1 MNWFYD
7 TFLPSLLERAG
18 TNHGMWLSQ
27 KQTAICID
35 KMARHS
41 IEVPQSQGYSF
52 RHDYYTM
59 EWNGRHVDLNYSKL
73 NGCGQITFGFTA
85 VEAEEAGRRR
95 AQEKRQEEVER
106 MERKRKWTMWARENA
121 PEKLAQRIARYQS
134 LIADLTEAV
143 EDNRRDLHEYEAERD
158 IKYAKIVRAALER
171 TEKELAEAEAVLAL
185 YMGRG

>member
-1 MNWFYD
+1 
-7 TFLPSLLERAG
+7 
-18 TNHGMWLSQ
+18 
-27 KQTAICID
+27 
-35 KMARHS
+35 
-41 IEVPQSQGYSF
+41 
-52 RHDYYTM
+52 
-59 EWNGRHVDLNYSKL
+59 
-73 NGCGQITFGFTA
+73 
-85 VEAEEAGRRR
+85 
-95 AQEKRQEEVER
+95 